1 MDHSY
6 SKPWNWRPENTYAKP
21 TKTLF
26 VQPCAALAQTSLS
39 SIEEEVDVDEDVAV
53 PVPPYDMSK
62 VRPLMQECETHVN
75 FVRREEDVDADEW
88 EERVSRVNWTP
99 VQNRLFNKMVRLLQA
114 DRLARLAQAGNWNE
128 PVLRRITVDKT
139 VRRIRQMLA
148 SVGWDIRLTQW
159 LHATLIENL
168 SRQYLAAYLD
178 VLQSLKAKVPTLVDK
193 MIAVSTL
200 ASKTGPASAENLN
213 NLLKRPWDPAAGSLS
228 QHKPRKLPGNP
239 ILVIAPSSPSTG
251 SVQTTRAQQWFAH
264 LSTLGQV
271 ITVIMPTGAGTSRM
285 TMTNCLD
292 QMIAATR
299 SKISELKTD
308 FPGRPVILIGWNTG
322 GAIACQVALLEQV
335 TAVVCLGFPV
345 FTVEGNRG
353 EPNDT
358 LLDLH
363 CPVLFVIGQNAST
376 ARQEVVED
384 IRERMRVETG
394 LVVVGSADDQ
404 LRVGKTKKLMEGVTQ
419 SMIDRCILDEVGDFL
434 GSILMHPYQPP
445 TRAPHIFTP
454 TSQSMPTTGQTG
466 AGKVERKGKHLSSN
480 SLDSEPSSPAAK
492 RSRPGTPLNG
502 NSTTISASAAI
513 AAASAAITPTK
524 SSLTTLPT
532 LVSVAGASVSPVQ
545 VPRRKSRM
553 TSAQKM
559 LLNSVKLPGSQDS
572 KWVGQVRQG
581 VHSPSQVGSAP
592 GGITVNIGSL
602 ASLAPIGP
610 IRLAPSSTSAS
621 ATTSTSVHT
630 ASEEGREHTER
641 ARSTSLTI
649 HGTLISSGNTNT
661 STSLPSTA
669 TVSAPISRSIVTPA
683 VTSSVGRG
691 LTSSTAT
698 VLQLQGKQ
706 LLGGRTV
713 SRTAGGGAL
722 TTLSSLLQG
731 GAGTRIVTSSASSVL
746 LAPSADTHQLKVLG
760 NEDNLQTLVSNG
772 SQVVASTRV
781 LSSMGRTL
789 DLSKLTV
796 LTSGTGAGGKSI
808 VGAASGGNVVMLA
821 ESPHTTSSSSLLVP
835 LSGVSPSPITLLPFG
850 TTTSTRTTSD
860 GNSAGQ
866 CLTVVSKMSAS
877 SPSRQTFTQHQMK
890 MTGPKLTTYT
900 VPSGHLKRPDSSV
913 AASKP
918 PKIGRMLDAPSPAT
932 LEEEEDDAL
941 TPAKI
946 LELPIIFAKDDDSL
960 FTGNK
965 AEPEVLSTPIVV
977 PIDASA
983 AEGGASSVLTTGDT
997 ISFPL
1002 EDDVTDQMSSFIKP
1016 AAAAVS
1022 AQNLVLIKSGNSREK
1037 VNALGG
1043 RPVLQKTQ
1051 RILHTIGKKPITN
1064 QSAGLKYTKIILTN
1078 RHPSLKV
1085 GGQESDNDSEL
1096 SVVRNKME
1104 GIELEATTDVT
1115 KQSSVRLDITG
1126 MEDID
1131 IGH

>member
-1 MDHSY
+1 MSETQKGKDSLMKLLLSTTPGSTSMPSITIPSPASSIAGRMSGTPNSSNLPSPVSDNGEDSCTKLSNYLHQLAGQSERELNVVLMDHSY

-26 VQPCAALAQTSLS
+26 VQPTAAWTQPTLSL
-39 SIEEEVDVDEDVAV
+39 IEEEVDVDGDVAI
-53 PVPPYDMSK
+53 PVPPYDMNK

-75 FVRREEDVDADEW
+75 FVRREEDGDADEW

-128 PVLRRITVDKT
+128 PVLRRIAVDKT
-139 VRRIRQMLA
+139 VRRVRQMFA

-239 ILVIAPSSPSTG
+239 ILIIAPSSGNSG
-251 SVQTTRAQQWFAH
+251 LMQTTRAQQWFAH

-271 ITVIMPTGAGTSRM
+271 ITVIMPTGPSTSRM
-285 TMTNCLD
+285 TMTICLD
-292 QMIAATR
+292 QMIAVTR
-299 SKISELKTD
+299 SKISEVKAD
-308 FPGRPVILIGWNTG
+308 FPGRPLILIGWNTG
-322 GAIACQVALLEQV
+322 AAIACQVALLDQV

-345 FTVEGNRG
+345 FTVEGKRG

-363 CPVLFVIGQNAST
+363 CPVLFVVGQNASM
-376 ARQEVVED
+376 ARQEDVED

-445 TRAPHIFTP
+445 TRASHMFTP
-454 TSQSMPTTGQTG
+454 AQSVPAAGQGG
-466 AGKVERKGKHLSSN
+466 AGKVERKGKQLSAT
-480 SLDSEPSSPAAK
+480 SLDNEPSSPAGK

-502 NSTTISASAAI
+502 NSTTIPASAAI
-513 AAASAAITPTK
+513 AAASAAVTPM
-524 SSLTTLPT
+524 
-532 LVSVAGASVSPVQ
+532 Q

-559 LLNSVKLPGSQDS
+559 LLNPVNLSGSQES
-572 KWVGQVRQG
+572 KWAGQIRHG
-581 VHSPSQVGSAP
+581 LNSSSPVSSAA
-592 GGITVNIGSL
+592 GITVNIGSL

-621 ATTSTSVHT
+621 ISPITSVHN
-630 ASEEGREHTER
+630 ASEAGRDHMER
-641 ARSTSLTI
+641 TRSTSLTI
-649 HGTLISSGNTNT
+649 HGTLVSSGNSNTALSSSDTSASVPST
-661 STSLPSTA
+661 STVSTPA
-669 TVSAPISRSIVTPA
+669 SRGLTPA
-683 VTSSVGRG
+683 VTTSIGRG
-691 LTSSTAT
+691 VTPTTAT
-698 VLQLQGKQ
+698 VLQLQAKQ
-706 LLGGRTV
+706 LLGGRAV
-713 SRTAGGGAL
+713 SRTAGGGTL

-746 LAPSADTHQLKVLG
+746 LAPSTLSTSADTHQLKVLG
-760 NEDNLQTLVSNG
+760 NEDNFQNFVSSG
-772 SQVVASTRV
+772 SQVVTSTRV

-796 LTSGTGAGGKSI
+796 LTSGTGASGKSML
-808 VGAASGGNVVMLA
+808 GATSGGNVVMLA
-821 ESPHTTSSSSLLVP
+821 ESPHTTSSSSVLVP
-835 LSGVSPSPITLLPFG
+835 LSGVAPSPITILPLG
-850 TTTSTRTTSD
+850 TTATSER
-860 GNSAGQ
+860 NPAGQ
-866 CLTVVSKMSAS
+866 RSLTVIPKMSVS
-877 SPSRQTFTQHQMK
+877 SASRQALAQQQMR

-900 VPSGHLKRPDSSV
+900 VPSGRLKRPDSTISGP
-913 AASKP
+913 KP
-918 PKIGRMLDAPSPAT
+918 PKIGKLLETSSTTLDE
-932 LEEEEDDAL
+932 EEEEDDDTL

-960 FTGNK
+960 FTGSK
-965 AEPEVLSTPIVV
+965 SEPEVLSTPIVV
-977 PIDASA
+977 PIDAST
-983 AEGGASSVLTTGDT
+983 AEGSPSSVLTTGDT

-1002 EDDVTDQMSSFIKP
+1002 EDDITDQMSNILKP
-1016 AAAAVS
+1016 AMS
-1022 AQNLVLIKSGNSREK
+1022 AQNIVLIKSGNSREK
-1037 VNALGG
+1037 ANTVGG

-1051 RILHTIGKKPITN
+1051 RILHTI
-1064 QSAGLKYTKIILTN
+1064 
-1078 RHPSLKV
+1078 V
-1085 GGQESDNDSEL
+1085 GWFL
-1096 SVVRNKME
+1096 LRN
-1104 GIELEATTDVT
+1104 
-1115 KQSSVRLDITG
+1115 
-1126 MEDID
+1126 
-1131 IGH
+1131 